1 MKTAIVTGAARGI
14 GLASALRLARA
25 GHDIV
30 IVDLLADEAAR
41 AADSIRST
49 GQRARVAIA
58 DVSDLAAALRIA
70 DETVAE
76 FGRIDLLVCNAGRT
90 MSKGLLDITEAEWD
104 ATIDV
109 NLKSAFC
116 WARAVAPHMQAAGGG
131 RIVNISSLNAI
142 TGGVARAVSKFAYA
156 AAKAGILGL
165 TRSLS
170 KELAPL
176 IAVNA
181 ILPGIIETDINAA
194 QVSAN
199 REMLQDSILLQRLGR
214 PEDIAAWVA
223 FLGAE
228 PDMFVTGQSVV
239 VDGGQWVT

>member
-1 MKTAIVTGAARGI
+1 MKVAIVTGAARGI

-30 IVDLLADEAAR
+30 IVDLLEAEAEQAAAAIR
-41 AADSIRST
+41 AT
-49 GQRARVAIA
+49 GCRARVAIA
-58 DVSDLAAALRIA
+58 DVTDLTAAIRIA
-70 DETVAE
+70 DETVGA

-90 MSKGLLDITEAEWD
+90 MPKGLLEITEAEWD
-104 ATIDV
+104 ATINV
-109 NLKSAFC
+109 NLKSAYC
-116 WARAVAPHMQAAGGG
+116 WARAVVPHMQMAGGG
-131 RIVNISSLNAI
+131 RIVNISSLNAV
-142 TGGVARAVSKFAYA
+142 TGGVTRAVSKFAYA

-165 TRSLS
+165 TKSLA

-181 ILPGIIETDINAA
+181 ILPGIIETDINTD
-194 QVSAN
+194 QVNAN
-199 REMLQDSILLQRLGR
+199 RKMLCDSILLQRLGR

-228 PDMFVTGQSVV
+228 PDMFVTGQSMI